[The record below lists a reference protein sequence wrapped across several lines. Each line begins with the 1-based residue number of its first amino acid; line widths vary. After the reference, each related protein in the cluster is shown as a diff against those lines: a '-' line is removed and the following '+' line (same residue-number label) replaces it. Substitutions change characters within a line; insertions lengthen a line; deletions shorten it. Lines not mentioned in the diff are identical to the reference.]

1 MAETIFNLTP
11 APTEADAERL
21 VEAIEHVTGVT
32 DATVDT
38 ATRRLFV
45 TFDPMHAGDIELE
58 KVLRREGFSVAGED
72 EVELETDTPGYTRE
86 AEAMEQTQEVATTM
100 TRDQEIDLGGG
111 LGAESM

>member
-1 MAETIFNLTP
+1 MAESIFNLKP

-21 VEAIEHVTGVT
+21 VEAVERVMGVT

-38 ATRRLFV
+38 ATQRLFV
-45 TFDPMHAGDIELE
+45 TFDTMRTGDIAIEN
-58 KVLRREGFSVAGED
+58 VLKNEGFAVASED
-72 EVELETDTPGYTRE
+72 EVDLDTDAPGFTTE
-86 AEAMEQTQEVATTM
+86 AERLEQNQAIATGM

>member
-1 MAETIFNLTP
+1 MGETIFNLKP

-21 VEAIEHVTGVT
+21 VEAVEHVTGVT

-58 KVLRREGFSVAGED
+58 KVLKREGFSVATED
-72 EVELETDTPGYTRE
+72 EVGLETDTPGYTRE
-86 AEAMEQTQEVATTM
+86 AEVMEQNQATATTM
-100 TRDQEIDLGGG
+100 TRDQEIDVTGGG
-111 LGAESM
+111 